1 MLSKLE
7 SYSQCLAIYARP
19 SFCNLCLSNVLLCWQ
34 ICLIWWQLMLTWY
47 LFSLAKL
54 KHCYIILC
62 FSFILYVWVIADRMG
77 AKDLRRSGPNTGRR
91 HMAYSNDKR
100 NAYDNTKS
108 KLRYEILCCLYF
120 VFILC
125 CGFLLGFALQNFIY
139 EIYFIFIIHFITSF
153 ANLRACILKNNK

>member
-1 MLSKLE
+1 MLFKLE
-7 SYSQCLAIYARP
+7 SYSQCLAI
-19 SFCNLCLSNVLLCWQ
+19 LCTSIFLQSLFVKCSPVLANMSY
-34 ICLIWWQLMLTWY
+34 WWPLMLTWY